1 MSLSDASLRRPVA
14 MACLLIAL
22 TFLGANAYR
31 KMGLELMPKTDVP
44 YITILTVW
52 PGASPTDVE
61 TDVAKK
67 IEDAVS
73 AVDGLKH
80 VNSFCMENMVQTILE
95 FQLGTDVNVAAD
107 DVREKVDQKLPD
119 LPEDAEKPVIQ
130 KFNVNAQPVITLALV
145 GDLPVPE
152 LYDYADQTLK
162 DQLSV
167 VAGVASVNLV
177 GGAEREVHVLLNR
190 DALAAAG
197 LTTLQVQRALREGVK
212 TIPAG
217 RVQEHGSEYSVRF
230 DAEYGSVKEIGDLQV
245 AGRDGARRY
254 LRDLGRVVLGS
265 EEVRTAVFLDGRP
278 GVGIKVV
285 KKADA
290 NTVEV
295 VRKVREATERIGRSL
310 PGGMRLVW
318 ITDEG
323 AYIRATVDSTLS
335 NIWQGVLLT
344 AAILFFFLYNVRSTF
359 VVALSMPLTIVAS
372 LFFMQLLG
380 YTLNTSTLLAIGLS
394 VGMLVSNS
402 LVVLESV
409 VGKFQESGDSWRA
422 AREGTAD
429 VAVAVLASAG
439 TNVVVLLPIG
449 LMGSLVG
456 LFFRPFAVTA
466 LLVNALSLFISFTLT
481 PILCAV
487 LLKRSSGDGTGR
499 LARME
504 RSWNGR
510 LGRWSRG
517 YVSLM
522 RHLADHRWIALG
534 ALGGVGLLFF
544 LSLSLTSSIG
554 FSFAPEID
562 KGNIYVKL
570 EYPTR
575 QNLAATVA
583 RVREAEERLRGLP
596 GLRHILSTVGK
607 VEGLGDSQEG
617 VYLAQI
623 LLNFS
628 DKTERK
634 ESVGALTREIRRR
647 LSDYPDAIATVS
659 VPGLIGGQSVPVE
672 MEIRGDDLKELDRI
686 ALTVKDRASRI
697 PGFVDPDTTVRE
709 GKPELRVRPRR
720 PVLSDLGLAPVDLG
734 IMLRGNL
741 EGIKSG
747 VYKAG
752 TRTYDIRVKLEERPG
767 KDQVEAFPI
776 PLGEGAPTLL
786 SNFASLEERRSPIQ
800 INRSDKQRISK
811 ITANLGPEL
820 PLGTAVHLL
829 EEEVDRGNLLPP
841 GYAIRFRG
849 DYEMMDEAGA
859 AFGEAGLL
867 SVLLTYLALSAIME
881 SFKWPLLILT
891 TVPLGLIGVLWAL
904 FATGESMNIFVMLG
918 AVMLVGIVVN
928 NAILVIDRMLV
939 LRREAPALGA
949 REALFRAME
958 DSFRPV
964 LMVTLAAVLGMLP
977 LALAG
982 GLGSELSNGIGIASA
997 GGILFSALLALF
1009 VVPLMYLLFRDFRDR
1024 RGSRPGAGSPGSLG

>member
-1 MSLSDASLRRPVA
+1 MFLSDASIRRPIA
-14 MACLLIAL
+14 MSCLIIGL
-22 TFLGANAYR
+22 TLLGLNAYR
-31 KMGLELMPKTDVP
+31 KLGLELMPKMDVP
-44 YITILTVW
+44 YITVTTIY
-52 PGASPTDVE
+52 PGASPEQIE
-61 TDVAKK
+61 TDVAKR
-67 IEDAVS
+67 IEDQV
-73 AVDGLKH
+73 VTIDGLKH
-80 VNSFCMENMVQTILE
+80 VSSACMENVCQTLLE
-95 FQLGTDVNVAAD
+95 FQLGANVDVAAT
-107 DVREKVDQKLPD
+107 DVRERID
-119 LPEDAEKPVIQ
+119 LIRADFPLEVEDPQIL
-130 KFNVNAQPVITLALV
+130 KFDINAQPIINMALT
-145 GDLPVPE
+145 GDVPLDA
-152 LYDYADQTLK
+152 LYDYADNTLR
-162 DQLSV
+162 DRLTVLS
-167 VAGVASVNLV
+167 GVANVELV
-177 GGAEREVHVLLNR
+177 GGAKREVHVLLDR
-190 DALAAAG
+190 QALASKG
-197 LTTLQVQRALREGVK
+197 LSSMNVVEAIQQAVR
-212 TIPAG
+212 TIPSG
-217 RVQEHGSEYSVRF
+217 RVTDSGREYSVKF
-230 DAEYGSVKEIGDLQV
+230 DAEYKEVSDIGSLEV
-245 AGRDGARRY
+245 AGDGGQRCFVRDI
-254 LRDLGRVVLGS
+254 GRVVMTT
-265 EEVRTAVFLDGRP
+265 EELRQKATVDGRP
-278 GVGIKVV
+278 CVSIQVV
-285 KKADA
+285 KKAEA
-290 NTVEV
+290 NAVEV
-295 VRKVREATERIGRSL
+295 VNRVKAAMARLNERL
-310 PGGMRLVW
+310 PGGMELVW
-318 ITDEG
+318 ISDDGRFIE
-323 AYIRATVDSTLS
+323 ATVESAWS
-335 NIWQGVLLT
+335 NVGQGILLT
-344 AAILFFFLYNVRSTF
+344 AAILFLFLYNLRATL
-359 VVALSMPLTIVAS
+359 VVAITMPLTIVIG
-372 LFFMQLLG
+372 LFFMQLAG
-380 YTLNTSTLLAIGLS
+380 YSLNTSTLISIGLS
-394 VGMLVSNS
+394 VGILVTNS
-402 LVVLESV
+402 IVVLESIV
-409 VGKFQESGDSWRA
+409 SRLADTGDPKEASRLGA
-422 AREGTAD
+422 KEVT
-429 VAVAVLASAG
+429 VAVLASAG
-439 TNVVVLLPIG
+439 TNIVVLFPIG
-449 LMGSLVG
+449 MMGSLIG
-456 LFFRPFAVTA
+456 QFMKPLAWTMLIMTAV
-466 LLVNALSLFISFTLT
+466 SLFISFTLT